1 MSVPS
6 AARVPPPAHDSEPPM
21 GAACSGG
28 GWARQSERAW
38 IVLPIPCSSARRP
51 PSTRLSVAS
60 APTPTARPHAGSLV
74 AAPGHPPPGGR
85 AAALQAPFARLTGP
99 DGPGG
104 ASGESGERATCRREG
119 FGLAR
124 GGGGGLSLSESLRK
138 TISGSA
144 RFSLAIRVA
153 VARRSD
159 SAAARR
165 SDSAATSSSRCNC
178 CANARSASSCSR
190 FRLASDASETRPGQ
204 RDAASRTQ
212 DGKSISSTSS
222 SSVVDASLM
231 SLEFLVA
238 GN

>member
-1 MSVPS
+1 MWWSRGSPSS
-6 AARVPPPAHDSEPPM
+6 AACATDGSWRRCRRFCGTGCRGLELM
-21 GAACSGG
+21 G
-28 GWARQSERAW
+28 EM
-38 IVLPIPCSSARRP
+38 
-51 PSTRLSVAS
+51 
-60 APTPTARPHAGSLV
+60 
-74 AAPGHPPPGGR
+74 
-85 AAALQAPFARLTGP
+85 
-99 DGPGG
+99 
-104 ASGESGERATCRREG
+104 GESGERATCRRDG

-124 GGGGGLSLSESLRK
+124 GGGGGLSLSEPLRK

-153 VARRSD
+153 PARRSD

-165 SDSAATSSSRCNC
+165 SDSAAASSSRCSC

-222 SSVVDASLM
+222 SSVVEPSLM
-231 SLEFLVA
+231 WSDTPLEESAVPGRQCRGVGGQQRTA
-238 GN
+238 TKKST